1 MPDETQ
7 LATDDAREAQ
17 DVVATEDQQPGVEV
31 DALQSALRKE
41 REARRA
47 ADKER
52 KNLLARVAELESAGK
67 PEADRVAAERDA
79 LKAELDSVRSRERQA
94 RAKASVLGVA
104 AEAGAVNAGV
114 IYRTILNDITFDDDG
129 EPNNISALI
138 AGLKKEAPVLFRQS
152 VGKAD
157 ATTGIA
163 SQATGTG
170 DWIKRGLSAR
180 RG

>member
-7 LATDDAREAQ
+7 LAIDDAREAQ
-17 DVVATEDQQPGVEV
+17 DVVATEDQQPGVDV

-52 KNLLARVAELESAGK
+52 KNLLAKLSELESAGK

-129 EPNNISALI
+129 EPNTIPALI